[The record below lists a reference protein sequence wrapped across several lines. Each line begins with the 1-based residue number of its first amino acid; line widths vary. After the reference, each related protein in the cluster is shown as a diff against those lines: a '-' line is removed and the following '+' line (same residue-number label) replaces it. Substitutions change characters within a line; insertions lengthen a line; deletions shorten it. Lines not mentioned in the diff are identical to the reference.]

1 MADLLLPDSVLVL
14 AFRGSDGKRL
24 VRSAELD
31 LAVAGAQLGELV
43 LAGALD
49 VTDDRVRVRRS
60 AAPADPELGRA
71 LDAVAAGPDG
81 RPPGW
86 WVRRLRSARTR
97 DRLLDRLVSRGVL
110 VAESRRLLGIIPVRR
125 YRPGDPA
132 VRPALLERL
141 RSLAPE
147 QPAPPRDAAL
157 AALLR
162 ACRLDR
168 TLLDGDE
175 RDRLTAVAEGSWGP
189 PALRAVVAAAG
200 TAVSRNRS
208 AAHSASPG

>member
-1 MADLLLPDSVLVL
+1 ML

-31 LAVAGAQLGELV
+31 LAVAGALLGELV

-49 VTDDRVRVRRS
+49 VTDDHVRIVRS
-60 AAPADPELGRA
+60 AAPADPELGLV
-71 LDAVAAGPDG
+71 LDAVAAGPDA
-81 RPPGW
+81 RRPGW

-110 VAESRRLLGIIPVRR
+110 VAQSRRVLGIVPVRR
-125 YRPGDPA
+125 YPPGDPA
-132 VRPALLERL
+132 VRRVLVERL
-141 RSLAPE
+141 RSLRPD
-147 QPAPPRDAAL
+147 PSAPPRDAAL

-168 TLLDGDE
+168 KLVDGDD
-175 RDRLTAVAEGSWGP
+175 RDRLRAVADGSWGP
-189 PALRAVVAAAG
+189 PALWAVVAATA
-200 TAVSRNRS
+200 TAVTRNRS